1 MKRSDVPSEITN
13 GSNRF
18 DTGHVCSECDI
29 GMPVLS
35 SLDDIGRYTKW
46 IYTTPRES
54 LFRGNGDAVDVLTI
68 IASPR
73 ISLWFPIRVTPII
86 NDNEFGSWVLER

>member
-13 GSNRF
+13 GSNNF
-18 DTGHVCSECDI
+18 DTGHVRSECDI

-35 SLDDIGRYTKW
+35 SLDDIVWDTKW
-46 IYTTPRES
+46 VYAQRES
-54 LFRGNGDAVDVLTI
+54 LFRRNDDAVNGLNI
-68 IASPR
+68 IVCPR

-86 NDNEFGSWVLER
+86 SDKEFGSWVLER